1 MFAEL
6 LATPGVDEVVELRSS
21 FGFMAFHGGA
31 LEKVTD
37 VVASEAAKSAGASYY
52 GVLHPDVAEVPHIP
66 STAVCPTESPAL
78 ATFFEHVD
86 VVVSIHGYGR
96 RHLRWSLLLGGR
108 NRALASH
115 VAQHLRPLLPDYDI
129 VDDLARIPK
138 GLRGQHRA
146 NPVNLASEAGLQIEL
161 PPTVRWKWGTR
172 EWSDRGDGRRA
183 PQTQTLIDALAAAAL
198 AWPES
203 SDPIAA
209 PLGVS
214 NRDRP

>member
-1 MFAEL
+1 MFTEL
-6 LATPGVDEVVELRSS
+6 LATPGVDEIVELRSS

-37 VVASEAAKSAGASYY
+37 VVASEAARAAGASYY
-52 GVLHPDVAEVPHIP
+52 GVLHPDVADVPHIP
-66 STAVCPTESPAL
+66 STAVCPTESAAL
-78 ATFFEHVD
+78 ATFFDHVD
-86 VVVSIHGYGR
+86 VVISIHGYGR

-115 VAQHLRPLLPDYDI
+115 VAQHLRPPLRDYDI
-129 VDDLARIPK
+129 VDDLTRIPK

-146 NPVNLASEAGLQIEL
+146 NPVNLAKQQGLQIEL

-172 EWSDRGDGRRA
+172 NWSDHGDGVRA
-183 PQTQTLIDALAAAAL
+183 PQTQVLIDALAAAAL

-203 SDPIAA
+203 TDPAFDA
-209 PLGVS
+209 G
-214 NRDRP
+214 